1 VFPLVAEIPMM
12 LPKSPRPRAAEDF
25 PAIRA
30 RMEELQLAADKEPPL
45 TRGLRPYGLANR
57 PELADKPNSSPM
69 TIRRLL
75 AR

>member
-1 VFPLVAEIPMM
+1 M
-12 LPKSPRPRAAEDF
+12 LPKSPRPRAADDF

-30 RMEELQLAADKEPPL
+30 RMEELRRERTQLAADKEPPL
-45 TRGLRPYGLANR
+45 TRGLRPYGVANR
-57 PELADKPNSSPM
+57 PELAGKPNSSPM